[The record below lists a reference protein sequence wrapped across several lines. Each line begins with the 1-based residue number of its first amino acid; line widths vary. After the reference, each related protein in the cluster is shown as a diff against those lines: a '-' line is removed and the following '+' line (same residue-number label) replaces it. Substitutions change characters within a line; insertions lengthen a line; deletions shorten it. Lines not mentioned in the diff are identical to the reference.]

1 MMEEYPLG
9 TIQALQKEIDELE
22 AENQQLK
29 KTIEELEKDSEI
41 LHALE
46 AGGVDNWEWY
56 AESLKE
62 VWEKH
67 EQ

>member
-1 MMEEYPLG
+1 MNRE
-9 TIQALQKEIDELE
+9 DELQGIIDFQTLE
-22 AENQQLK
+22 IKELK
-29 KTIEELEKDSEI
+29 AKNKELEKDSEI
-41 LHALE
+41 LRALE

-62 VWEKH
+62 VWERH